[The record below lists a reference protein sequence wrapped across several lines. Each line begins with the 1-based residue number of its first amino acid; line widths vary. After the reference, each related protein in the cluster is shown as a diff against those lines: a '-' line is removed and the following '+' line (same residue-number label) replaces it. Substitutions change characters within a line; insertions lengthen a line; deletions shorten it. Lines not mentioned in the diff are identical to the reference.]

1 MPPKRKFVRNARK
14 KRRFH
19 GNRFVKVESGDVD
32 EIREENNEEI
42 TTSDEPSPSSQNQS
56 QHVSS
61 SEFSSIPASKR
72 KLSTD
77 TSSDDDSECDS
88 GFRLVDITILM
99 AILKNLL
106 CPQCKSGHVVLKE
119 NAVAKMG
126 LSSSMSIQCSLPK
139 CSYFQNFYTSKR
151 VDNTSKAFEVNRRAV
166 LSMRNIGIGHQGLV
180 KFCNIMNMLPPMNVN
195 SYTDHIQA
203 IHAAAKHVAND
214 SMERAAQGVKE
225 FYDSEDDGICDVGIS
240 ADGTWRRRGYS
251 SLYGV
256 VSGISL
262 VTGKVLDVEVM
273 SKVCRECTSWSGKED
288 TEEYEA

>member
-99 AILKNLL
+99 AILKNL
-106 CPQCKSGHVVLKE
+106 
-119 NAVAKMG
+119 
-126 LSSSMSIQCSLPK
+126 
-139 CSYFQNFYTSKR
+139 
-151 VDNTSKAFEVNRRAV
+151 
-166 LSMRNIGIGHQGLV
+166 
-180 KFCNIMNMLPPMNVN
+180 
-195 SYTDHIQA
+195 
-203 IHAAAKHVAND
+203 
-214 SMERAAQGVKE
+214 
-225 FYDSEDDGICDVGIS
+225 
-240 ADGTWRRRGYS
+240 
-251 SLYGV
+251 
-256 VSGISL
+256 
-262 VTGKVLDVEVM
+262 
-273 SKVCRECTSWSGKED
+273 
-288 TEEYEA
+288 